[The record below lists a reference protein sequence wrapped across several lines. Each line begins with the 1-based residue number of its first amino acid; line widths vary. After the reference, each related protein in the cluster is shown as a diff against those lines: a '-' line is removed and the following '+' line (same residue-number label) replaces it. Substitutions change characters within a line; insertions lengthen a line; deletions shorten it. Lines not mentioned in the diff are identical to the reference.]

1 MSEFLRAIRGFLNA
15 HRRGIVD
22 LAFARFDV
30 SGTGE
35 VTIADLQQAYDPSH
49 HPGFQAGEATADE
62 VFLEFMGSL
71 GDKDHDGVITKQ
83 EWYDYYAGIGSNFD
97 SDAEFELSVRNAWH

>member
-1 MSEFLRAIRGFLNA
+1 
-15 HRRGIVD
+15 
-22 LAFARFDV
+22 
-30 SGTGE
+30 
-35 VTIADLQQAYDPSH
+35 
-49 HPGFQAGEATADE
+49 
-62 VFLEFMGSL
+62 MGSP